1 MNLSPKK
8 TISALFIKRVEQQKS
23 QVAIGSIK
31 NNKLDFI
38 TFEKYYDIVECIY
51 YGLNKS
57 GLETDDKVAILSST
71 CKEWHFFDLA
81 NLCSG
86 ATVIPLYQ
94 TYRNKDIAYILNH
107 SEAKFLL
114 LENEEQAK
122 KIISIRNELKFLI
135 SIVILQKLKKSTEV
149 SLKEKFSLIYY
160 DELIREGVHLRN
172 DRPGIFREKNL
183 TLDEDN
189 IATIIYTSKTTGILK
204 GSMITQ
210 KALFSMIKNISN
222 TLNHNVNNEDRTLTF
237 LPLSHVFGRCDSLLA
252 IGLGVQTIY
261 AQSIK
266 TILSDALIAKPTII
280 MGVPRVFEKIYSK
293 LNKDFFSPKKF
304 AHKKVFDFIKSQT
317 RSYFEKVDDDLSPS
331 ISEISIKNFGYHI
344 IYSKARKALG
354 GKVKFVVSG
363 GAPLPHHISKMLRN
377 SNITVLE
384 GYGLTETAGACFLNP
399 ISRQIVGTVGVPL
412 GDVQVKIAPD
422 GEILIKS
429 NCLFSGYFKEKELTK
444 KAFDKE
450 WFKTG
455 DIGEINYAGY
465 LKIKDRKKDIIVNPL
480 GKNISPQ
487 KIETLLQSEKLISH
501 AFVILNSSG
510 EITTVLALEKSSIIN
525 LFDSINLARD
535 TSLEEIS
542 RSEDVKT
549 LIKNKVEA
557 INTSLHPQEKIKNV
571 SLSPEGFS
579 VASGHLTASQ
589 KLKRDW
595 LAEHY
600 KALINSPQI
609 KIF

>member
-8 TISALFIKRVEQQKS
+8 TISALFIKRVENQKN
-23 QVAIGSIK
+23 QIALGSIK

-38 TFEKYYDIVECIY
+38 SFEKYYDIVECIY

-57 GLETDDKVAILSST
+57 GLEIDDKVAILSST

-81 NLCSG
+81 NICSG

-94 TYRNKDIAYILNH
+94 TYRNKDIVYILNH
-107 SEAKFLL
+107 SESKFLF

-122 KIISIRNELKFLI
+122 KIISIKDELGFLK
-135 SIVILQKLKKSTEV
+135 SIIILKKLKKSTEV
-149 SLKEKFSLIYY
+149 SLKEKFNFIYY
-160 DELIREGVHLRN
+160 DDLIREGVHLRN

-183 TLDEDN
+183 TLDENN
-189 IATIIYTSKTTGILK
+189 IATIIYTSKTTGKLK

-222 TLNHNVNNEDRTLTF
+222 TLNHNVNKDDRTLTF

-266 TILSDALIAKPTII
+266 TILSDAMIAQPTII
-280 MGVPRVFEKIYSK
+280 MGVPRVFEKIYNK
-293 LNKDFFSPKKF
+293 LQKEFFSPKQF
-304 AHKKVFDFIKSQT
+304 AHKKIFNFIKNKTS
-317 RSYFEKVDDDLSPS
+317 SYFEKVDDDLSPS
-331 ISEISIKNFGYHI
+331 ISEIGIKNFGYHI
-344 IYSKARKALG
+344 IYSKARNALG

-363 GAPLPHHISKMLRN
+363 GAPLPHYISKMLRN
-377 SNITVLE
+377 SNMTVLE

-399 ISRQIVGTVGVPL
+399 ISRQISGTVGVPL
-412 GDVQVKIAPD
+412 GDVQVKIASD

-444 KAFDKE
+444 KAFVDE

-455 DIGEINYAGY
+455 DIGEINFAGY

-487 KIETLLQSEKLISH
+487 KIETLLQGEKLISH

-510 EITTVLALEKSSIIN
+510 EITAILALEKTPLIN
-525 LFDSINLARD
+525 LLESDNFSRD
-535 TSLEEIS
+535 ISLEEIS
-542 RSEDVKT
+542 KSDEVKT
-549 LIKNKVEA
+549 LIKNKIAELNA
-557 INTSLHPQEKIKNV
+557 SLQKQEKVKCI
-571 SLSPEGFS
+571 SLSPEAFS

>member
-1 MNLSPKK
+1 MNLSPRK
-8 TISALFIKRVEQQKS
+8 TISALFIKRVEKQKD
-23 QVAIGSIK
+23 QIAIGSIK
-31 NNKLDFI
+31 NDKLDFI
-38 TFEKYYDIVECIY
+38 NFEKYYDIVECIY

-57 GLETDDKVAILSST
+57 GLEIDDKVAILSST

-107 SEAKFLL
+107 SESKFIF

-122 KIISIRNELKFLI
+122 KIVSIMNELNFLK
-135 SIVILQKLKKSTEV
+135 SIIALKKLKKTTEFT
-149 SLKEKFSLIYY
+149 LKEKFSFIYY
-160 DELIREGVHLRN
+160 DDLIREGVHLRN

-183 TLDEDN
+183 TLNENN
-189 IATIIYTSKTTGILK
+189 IATIIYTSKTTGKLK

-222 TLNHNVNNEDRTLTF
+222 TLNHNVNNQDRTLTF

-266 TILSDALIAKPTII
+266 TILSDALIAQPTII

-293 LNKDFFSPKKF
+293 LKKDFFTPKKF
-304 AHKKVFDFIKSQT
+304 THRKIFDFIKSQT
-317 RSYFEKVDDDLSPS
+317 KSYFEKVDDDLSPT
-331 ISEISIKNFGYHI
+331 ISEIGIKNFGYHI

-363 GAPLPHHISKMLRN
+363 GAPLSHHISKMLRN

-412 GDVQVKIAPD
+412 GDVQVKIASD
-422 GEILIKS
+422 GEVLIKS

-444 KAFDKE
+444 KAFLDE

-455 DIGEINYAGY
+455 DLGEINYAGY
-465 LKIKDRKKDIIVNPL
+465 LKIKDRKKDIIVNSL

-487 KIETLLQSEKLISH
+487 KIETLLQNEKLISH
-501 AFVILNSSG
+501 AFVILNSSS
-510 EITTVLALEKSSIIN
+510 EITAILSLEKSSIIN
-525 LFDSINLARD
+525 LLGSSNFSRD

-542 RSEDVKT
+542 KSEEVKT
-549 LIKNKVEA
+549 LIRDKIIE
-557 INTSLHPQEKIKNV
+557 INASLQSQEKVKSV
-571 SLSPEGFS
+571 SLSPENFS
-579 VASGHLTASQ
+579 VSSGHLTASQ

-595 LAEHY
+595 LAKHY
-600 KALINSPQI
+600 KPLINSPQI

>member
-8 TISALFIKRVEQQKS
+8 TISALFIKRVEKQKN
-23 QVAIGSIK
+23 QIAIGSIK
-31 NNKLDFI
+31 NKKLDFI

-57 GLETDDKVAILSST
+57 GLEIDDKVAILSST

-86 ATVIPLYQ
+86 ATVVPLYQ
-94 TYRNKDIAYILNH
+94 TYRNKDITYILNH
-107 SEAKFLL
+107 SESKFLF

-122 KIISIRNELKFLI
+122 KIVSIETELKFLK
-135 SIVILQKLKKSTEV
+135 SIIILKKLKKPTEI
-149 SLKEKFSLIYY
+149 SLKEKFSIIYY
-160 DELIREGVHLRN
+160 DDLIIEGVHLRN

-183 TLDEDN
+183 TLEEDN
-189 IATIIYTSKTTGILK
+189 IATIIYTSKTTGKLK

-280 MGVPRVFEKIYSK
+280 MGVPRVFEKIYSR
-293 LNKDFFSPKKF
+293 LNKDFFSPKQF
-304 AHKKVFDFIKSQT
+304 ARKKVFDFIKERT
-317 RSYFEKVDDDLSPS
+317 TSYFEKVDDDLSPS

-363 GAPLPHHISKMLRN
+363 GAPLAYNISKMLRN
-377 SNITVLE
+377 SNMTVLE

-399 ISRQIVGTVGVPL
+399 ISRQIAGTVGVPL
-412 GDVQVKIAPD
+412 GDVQVKIASD

-444 KAFDKE
+444 KAFVDE

-465 LKIKDRKKDIIVNPL
+465 LKIKDRKKDIIVNSL

-487 KIETLLQSEKLISH
+487 KIETLLKSEKFISH

-510 EITTVLALEKSSIIN
+510 EITAILALEKTSIIDLLN
-525 LFDSINLARD
+525 SNTLSRD
-535 TSLEEIS
+535 NSLQEIS
-542 RSEDVKT
+542 KNDEVKA
-549 LIKNKVEA
+549 LIKDNIRETNA
-557 INTSLHPQEKIKNV
+557 SLQPQEKIKNV
-571 SLSPEGFS
+571 SISSENFS

-600 KALINSPQI
+600 KVLINSPQI